1 MKLYETVDIPNK
13 LSGNGYEVRI
23 YDNDKCTV
31 HVGVAVSDANVD
43 GRLSVMVL
51 PASHYASFDVYP
63 ARGYGSENSAMDE
76 WPANNDKGW
85 SQRLLGG
92 NPSWWSSM
100 TSAIRAMMTPDRSWR
115 IWVPVKKS

>member
-1 MKLYETVDIPNK
+1 MFYISP
-13 LSGNGYEVRI
+13 
-23 YDNDKCTV
+23 V

-76 WPANNDKGW
+76 WLANNDKGW

-92 NPSWWSSM
+92 NPTWWSSM

-115 IWVPVKKS
+115 SGCLSKNHRTESPGYRKDLGREWL

>member
-1 MKLYETVDIPNK
+1 MFYISP
-13 LSGNGYEVRI
+13 
-23 YDNDKCTV
+23 V

-51 PASHYASFDVYP
+51 HASHYASFDVYP

-76 WPANNDKGW
+76 WLANNDKGW

-92 NPSWWSSM
+92 NPYVVEFYDERYTGNDDAGS
-100 TSAIRAMMTPDRSWR
+100 IVE